1 VSAPADHRLAL
12 LRGLYG
18 DAAESIEA
26 RAATRLAHE
35 PRLRT
40 PDPTQ
45 ADAWLIAYADSFQQR
60 GVPPLVTLRE
70 VVDRYLAPEID
81 GVHVLPFHP
90 ASSDRGFSV
99 VDYGAVEPAFGT
111 WDDVAALA
119 AGRRFMADAVLNH
132 MSAESNWFRSFLAGE
147 PPYDGFF
154 RTVDPDADLSMVVRP
169 RTLPV
174 VTSFDGVDG
183 PVYVWTTFSADQVDL
198 DYRNPDVLLAALDIL
213 LRYRAAGATAIRLDA
228 IAFLWKVEGSPSIN
242 LRKTHDLIEVL
253 RSWLDEVDP
262 GVMIVTETNVPH
274 AENVSYLGR
283 PGRREAQAVYQFAL
297 PPLILHTLA
306 TGNPEPL
313 VGWAAGL
320 GEPPTGCTYLNFTS
334 SHDGVGLRPVESL
347 LPAAATHRMTE
358 LCESVG
364 GVVNR
369 RRVQDGTDVPYELA
383 STWYSLMTAI
393 DPEPERAL
401 ARHVLSQAF
410 VLALRGIPL
419 LYTHVLLASSN
430 DIEGY
435 RRTGIA
441 RDLNRADVDVDALDA
456 AMADPRSRASRATTA
471 IRRMLRWRA
480 SCDAF
485 HPDAPQRVTCKG
497 SVVIVERT
505 GRSGE
510 TARVLLNISTE
521 DTTAELDD
529 ESVTV
534 PALES
539 VWIAHTS
546 DVVRVI
552 DTR

>member
-1 VSAPADHRLAL
+1 MSAPADHRLAL

-26 RAATRLAHE
+26 RATTRLEHE
-35 PRLRT
+35 PRRRT
-40 PDPTQ
+40 PGPTQ
-45 ADAWLIAYADSFQQR
+45 ADVWLIAYADSFQQP
-60 GVPPLVTLRE
+60 GVPPLMTLGE
-70 VVDRYLAPEID
+70 VIDRHLAPEID

-99 VDYGAVEPAFGT
+99 VDYGAVEPGFGT
-111 WDDVAALA
+111 WDDVGALA
-119 AGRRFMADAVLNH
+119 AGRRLMADAVLNH
-132 MSAESNWFRSFLAGE
+132 MSAESGWFRSFLAGE

-154 RTVDPDADLSMVVRP
+154 RTVDPGADLRMVVRP
-169 RTLPV
+169 RTLPL

-183 PVYVWTTFSADQVDL
+183 PVHVWTTFSADQVDL

-228 IAFLWKVEGSPSIN
+228 VAFLWKVEGSPSIN
-242 LRKTHDLIEVL
+242 LPETHDLIELL

-262 GVMIVTETNVPH
+262 GVMLVTETNVPH

-306 TGNPEPL
+306 TGDPAPL
-313 VGWAAGL
+313 VGWAASL
-320 GEPPTGCTYLNFTS
+320 GEPRAGCTYLNFTS

-347 LPAAATHRMTE
+347 LPADAMHRMTE

-364 GVVNR
+364 GIVNR
-369 RRVQDGTDVPYELA
+369 RRGPDGNDVPYELA

-393 DPEPERAL
+393 DPEPERSL

-419 LYTHVLLASSN
+419 LYTHVLLASDN
-430 DIEGY
+430 DLEGY
-435 RRTGIA
+435 HRTGIA

-456 AMADPRSRASRATTA
+456 AMADPCSRASRATTA
-471 IRRMLRWRA
+471 IRHMLRQRA
-480 SCDAF
+480 ASDAF
-485 HPDAPQRVTCKG
+485 HPDAPQQVTCTG

-505 GRSGE
+505 GRSGKR
-510 TARVLLNISTE
+510 AQVLLNVSAE
-521 DTTAELDD
+521 DTTVELDQD
-529 ESVTV
+529 STTV
-534 PALES
+534 PALSS
-539 VWIAHTS
+539 VWM
-546 DVVRVI
+546 V
-552 DTR
+552 